1 MKAHRLY
8 LTLLLVLGLPAFLPA
23 LAQQPM
29 NRPCIAMQASMF
41 DADSVATLTGT
52 VERLELKSSPHFPS
66 MYGVHLFLATDDGTV
81 EVHLGPV
88 WFLDNQDIQIQ
99 EGDAV
104 TVIGADLVMDG
115 MTGFVALQVQR
126 GDDTLHLRD
135 EAGRPLW
142 RGSGRRQ

>member
-1 MKAHRLY
+1 MKARRLY

-29 NRPCIAMQASMF
+29 NRPCMAMQASMI
-41 DADSVATLTGT
+41 DADSVTTLIGT
-52 VERLELKSSPHFPS
+52 VERLELKSSPQFPS
-66 MYGVHLFLATDDGTV
+66 RYGVHLFLAMDDGTV
-81 EVHLGPV
+81 DVHLGPA

-104 TVIGADLVMDG
+104 TVTGADILREG